1 MKLSKLF
8 KLPAQKLYSKVNT
21 GFDMSETIT
30 KFEQKYGQQIAAV
43 AIVAIVTYLL
53 IAQ

>member
-1 MKLSKLF
+1 L
-8 KLPAQKLYSKVNT
+8 
-21 GFDMSETIT
+21 DMIRTLEQ
-30 KFEQKYGQQIAAV
+30 FEAKYGQQIAVV